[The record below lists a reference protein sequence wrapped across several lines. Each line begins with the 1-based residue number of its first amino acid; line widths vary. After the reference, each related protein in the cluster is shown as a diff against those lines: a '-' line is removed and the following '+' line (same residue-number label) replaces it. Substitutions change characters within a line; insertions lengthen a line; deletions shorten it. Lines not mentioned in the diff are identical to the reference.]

1 MKKFNRV
8 LAMLLALI
16 TVVAMLPISAI
27 ADTWLDVEAEKEQT
41 GNVTTSDVTVTVDPY
56 ALLAYLQ
63 DGDWVGLLKGMS
75 ASGGLG
81 SIVTREELF
90 DIIPKDQLVELVA
103 AVLEDVD
110 TDELL
115 DCFDIGEVLTC
126 FDREALI
133 DLFMGLGNLPAYVR
147 NYDLLMSYIS
157 NEDIEAAISYVN
169 AAALFEDYSAE
180 LIALAIEELE
190 PSDWMN
196 VVDLEAIVN
205 VVDFATV
212 ANQEYFENVITAL
225 IEDGADLADF
235 VNVDAIKADIAE
247 LTYEEIL
254 PYINEANAQ
263 LIYKAQLGSTLGQ
276 YTKYWAQ
283 WNGGADIMDPVN
295 ILKLDVVYAE
305 DLLANQNEV
314 LFDGCTVGEN
324 EYASAINLT
333 EVLFGE
339 DKLLD
344 FNTLIAEGYVDVAAL
359 VAEYGA
365 DLFVAEELE
374 AQLSNA
380 DAAEVANCVDVVAI
394 LNIVGVVDAVNAIG
408 SYNTV
413 LNSTYVNMDGFVHSF
428 DLDAIANE
436 IISDRAINDVFYVV
450 DLIEAAGAKNIARLV
465 QFKKLGKLIYESGAI
480 EKLAGMLDI
489 KEYLVKA
496 FGILTTAQKN
506 ITEIKI
512 NGVAITV
519 QEDGYIKLV
528 PSRVIDAL
536 ENLVPSLGELA
547 NLDDSGKLLGAT
559 LEFSYYADETGDVIN
574 TKVINFNFVLTA
586 GTGMIRRAA
595 AKLAAVLDKVGYV
608 DLVGG
613 ELVAEITIP
622 SEFAT
627 VLRKALEKLADSSD
641 PKMNAIK
648 DKVLNAYNANPDDFI
663 AFAQGLTF
671 EEVMA
676 VLDAIDP
683 AFFGEVY
690 NKALASR
697 YAQVLLAYVEER
709 TGYDLSDN
717 LEVQYFVTAIS
728 EIPTFRDFVLTLEEI
743 TEIEI
748 LYLLPETVNGYLDH
762 DAYEVIEKLGDV
774 FGYEFDISN
783 LLKAAAA
790 SADPFGYL
798 YTAVI
803 NKVENFGGAYAFIQ
817 RNAIRVV
824 NRLMHTRFGAAIADN
839 CILDFYKGNSTF
851 KFEDDI
857 HFDAK
862 QVLKNDINRL
872 LGVISGR
879 VPTLAAAIEEY
890 LDLDFFLSDSSN
902 MHAGFD
908 VTIHVNGIYSVEFV
922 NEYGASIS
930 TLLLPV
936 GADLSKMVNYYADV
950 DAFNGWVDV
959 ATGEYVT
966 VVPNKDVVLKA
977 DIQGFDDRTVTVV
990 VKNGETVLGTQ
1001 TLVVKDGAT
1010 LDTYKATLDEM
1021 VVELYPND
1029 LTNDQVILGYAYTHS
1044 FNENEWPATVE
1055 ENITIEANVVLNQVN
1070 DPVNSNNDYTLE
1082 LTETACIVTFEKNWN
1097 EYANGISINFNKAF
1111 IAALAEGRDL
1121 ILTAKGENAQ
1131 KVTVNAKALAQLA
1144 SEAGV
1149 NTIGFTYDKGTNTYA
1164 ENSGAE
1170 SYDIS
1175 FNYDGVAIKN
1185 LTFTEGAVEIT
1196 LPYANGIISETVKT
1210 FVDADGDPVEIT
1222 VADGMVSFVAPHF
1235 STFTIVNKYKVDYS
1249 EEEYAI
1255 ENAKADDYLPTVGA
1269 NVANFNKENLT
1280 GWYAE
1285 GDIIE
1290 GKFVAYDKLGTFGLA
1305 YEKTMFNDT
1314 EFDGKFVMPGEAVI
1328 ITHYVTAETFYVYY
1342 YVNGVQRNDLTKEH
1356 NILMKNTLK
1365 VETIT
1370 GVKPSADV
1378 EDGWYWYD
1386 QESVAA
1392 KIGKED
1398 IHLYWV
1404 NDSETEIT
1412 VNFIIDEA
1420 IVYTETNSITAWRNG
1435 ALAGL
1440 QSTISVE
1447 APGYTWKSDY
1457 AALENYTVADLIAA
1471 GDTVNFYGTARN
1483 LTYHVFTDGNAY
1495 VDIADAKAGVTI
1507 TIGRVIARKGYDATL
1522 SVYET
1527 EDGTTYGNKVE
1538 LNADNTF
1545 VMPYSDVLVVVTYT
1559 PVVDEYAEI
1568 SFTIPAGSTLNAND
1582 ITSLKSAPEE
1592 IVLVDAERG
1601 ANGDLVLTYRYKV
1614 TENFN
1619 EKAFR
1624 NAVNALIAKAQ
1635 YATTTYIVDGKI
1647 YNNEKDALANL
1658 PEGATFMGWIEMSN
1672 NVKVAFLEFA
1682 ETESNTTWIIVCIV
1696 LVVLLVIAIIALIYI
1711 LHISDRMDSSWI
1723 TKVCTAIV
1731 TGFFAFCMFVANV
1744 TLKLLKLLGI
1754 KKEDIIEE
1762 LPTEPVEDIPAVL
1775 INPEAEVAAE
1785 EAVVEEVVAQEAV
1798 EEVVEEVV
1806 EDAPILDAEVIT
1818 EEATEETTEE
1828 N

>member
-81 SIVTREELF
+81 SIMTREELF
-90 DIIPKDQLVELVA
+90 DIIPKDQLIELVA

-126 FDREALI
+126 FDREALV
-133 DLFMGLGNLPAYVR
+133 DLFVGLFEDGDVEKYVR

-157 NEDIEAAISYVN
+157 NDEIEAAIGCVN
-169 AAALFEDYSAE
+169 AEALFADYSSA
-180 LIALAIEELE
+180 LIALAIDNLE
-190 PSDWMN
+190 PADWMA
-196 VVDLEAIVN
+196 VVKDYNAIADVVGFADVANKVKFESVIREIIADGEKLSDYVN
-205 VVDFATV
+205 V
-212 ANQEYFENVITAL
+212 EK
-225 IEDGADLADF
+225 
-235 VNVDAIKADIAE
+235 IKADIVTWNYGT
-247 LTYEEIL
+247 LSKYIIEE
-254 PYINEANAQ
+254 NAQ
-263 LIYKAQLGSTLGQ
+263 LIYKANLGPTLAPL
-276 YTKYWAQ
+276 TKYWKQ
-283 WNGGADIMDPVN
+283 WNGSADIMDDVN
-295 ILKLDVVYAE
+295 ILDLGVVHAE
-305 DLLANQNEV
+305 NLLPNQNEV
-314 LFDGCTVGEN
+314 LFDGCTVDGN
-324 EYASAINLT
+324 KYAPAINLA

-339 DKLLD
+339 SYGFDKLVAD
-344 FNTLIAEGYVDVAAL
+344 GYVYVDKL
-359 VAEYGA
+359 IEKCGA
-365 DLFVAEELE
+365 DLFVAADLK
-374 AQLSNA
+374 AQL
-380 DAAEVANCVDVVAI
+380 AANVDQASTIVKYVDVAAI
-394 LNIVGVVDAVNAIG
+394 LTHENIGVVKAVEKIG
-408 SYNTV
+408 SYNAV
-413 LNSTYVNMDGFVHSF
+413 INSKYINMSQFVDCF

-512 NGVAITV
+512 DGVAITV

-697 YAQVLLAYVEER
+697 YAQVLLAYVEAR

-851 KFEDDI
+851 VFEDDI

-922 NEYGASIS
+922 NEYGASIN

-936 GADLSKMVNYYADV
+936 GADLSKMVNYYANV
-950 DAFNGWVDV
+950 DAFNGWIDV

-1164 ENSGAE
+1164 ANSGAE

-1175 FNYDGVAIKN
+1175 FNYDGVEIKN
-1185 LTFTEGAVEIT
+1185 LTFTEGAVEIV
-1196 LPYANGIISETVKT
+1196 LPYANAILSEETVKT
-1210 FVDADGDPVEIT
+1210 FVDADGDPVAIT

-1269 NVANFNKENLT
+1269 NVANFNNGDLT

-1290 GKFVAYDKLGTFGLA
+1290 GKFVAYNKLGTFGLA

-1342 YVNGVQRNDLTKEH
+1342 YVNGVQRSDLTKEH

-1420 IVYTETNSITAWRNG
+1420 IVHTETNSITAWRNG

-1440 QSTISVE
+1440 QSTISE
-1447 APGYTWKSDY
+1447 KAPGYTWKSDY

-1471 GDTVNFYGTARN
+1471 GNTVNFYGTARN

-1647 YNNEKDALANL
+1647 YDNEKDALANL

-1696 LVVLLVIAIIALIYI
+1696 LVILLVIAVIALIYI

-1785 EAVVEEVVAQEAV
+1785 EAVVEEAVAEEA
-1798 EEVVEEVV
+1798 VEEVV

-1818 EEATEETTEE
+1818 EETTEE